1 MYEHRSHPLLSQRLF
16 AWRLLSHVGWVALLI
31 GGSLGLG
38 IAGYMTLAHM
48 SLVDAFLN
56 ASRGLGGMGP
66 VGDLPNDASKVFAG
80 VYALYAGIVFIASA
94 SILVAPV
101 AHRVL
106 HRMHLERK

>member
-1 MYEHRSHPLLSQRLF
+1 M
-16 AWRLLSHVGWVALLI
+16 
-31 GGSLGLG
+31 
-38 IAGYMTLAHM
+38 
-48 SLVDAFLN
+48 
-56 ASRGLGGMGP
+56 
-66 VGDLPNDASKVFAG
+66 PNDASKVFAG